1 MLQVKDIGLKYEKS
15 VLHEIDFSLE
25 KGQTIGILGKS
36 GAGKSSLLKIIAGH
50 LDAETGAVFF
60 EGKKVKGPSVLL
72 VPGHED
78 IQLVNQDFKLDD
90 YHTVEENLK
99 EQVLSLPNDLR
110 AKWVLEILSV
120 LELVELRNQKAH
132 TLSGGEKQRL
142 AIGRAIAKEP
152 KLLLLDEP
160 FSHLDGRMRS
170 KLIRYFSELKRLR
183 KMSIILVSHDGAELL
198 GLSDKIYYLKNGRF
212 LRSGS
217 PEKMYYQFKSLDE
230 AKLFGTVNSIGVN
243 GKRCYFRPNE
253 FTVDLDENT
262 GSNEMVQLKFVE
274 CIFTGVVYEN
284 YFRTEEKEKVV
295 LHSLSPMQDI
305 HAIKVVKKFV

>member
-1 MLQVKDIGLKYEKS
+1 MLQVKNIGLKYEKS

-50 LDAETGAVFF
+50 LDAQSGAVYF
-60 EGKKVKGPSVLL
+60 EGKKVKGPSMQL
-72 VPGHED
+72 VPGHDD

-99 EQVLSLPNDLR
+99 EQVLNLPNDLR
-110 AKWVLEILSV
+110 TKWVGEILEV
-120 LELVELRNQKAH
+120 LELVELRNQKAN

-230 AKLFGTVNSIGVN
+230 AKLFGTVNSIGKN

-253 FTVDLDENT
+253 FTIDLEEKT
-262 GSNEMVQLKFVE
+262 GSNELVQLRFVE
-274 CIFTGVVYEN
+274 CIFTGVIYEN
-284 YFRTEEKEKVV
+284 YFRTEKKERVV

>member
-1 MLQVKDIGLKYEKS
+1 MLEVKDIGLKYEKS
-15 VLHEIDFSLE
+15 ILQNIGFVLDE
-25 KGQTIGILGKS
+25 GQTIGILGKS

-50 LDAETGAVFF
+50 LDAQTGAVFF

-72 VPGHED
+72 VPGHDD
-78 IQLVNQDFKLDD
+78 IQLVNQDFKLDE

-99 EQVLSLPNDLR
+99 EQILNLPFELR
-110 AKWVLEILSV
+110 TKWVGEILEV
-120 LELVELRNQKAH
+120 LELVELRNQKANI
-132 TLSGGEKQRL
+132 LSGGEKQRL

-183 KMSIILVSHDGAELL
+183 KMAIILVSHDGAELL

-230 AKLFGTVNSIGVN
+230 AKLFGTVNSIGID
-243 GKRCYFRPNE
+243 GKRRYFRPSE
-253 FTVDLDENT
+253 YTIDFDEKSD
-262 GSNEMVQLKFVE
+262 SNELVQLRFVQ
-274 CIFTGVVYEN
+274 CVFTGNIYEN
-284 YFRTEEKEKVV
+284 YFRTEKNEKVV
-295 LHSLSPMQDI
+295 LHSLNPMQEI
-305 HAIKVVKKFV
+305 NAIKIVKKFV

>member
-1 MLQVKDIGLKYEKS
+1 MLEVRDIVLNFEKSILHDIGFEM
-15 VLHEIDFSLE
+15 D

-50 LDAETGAVFF
+50 LDAQSGTVFF
-60 EGKKVKGPSVLL
+60 EGKKVKGPSVQL

-90 YHTVEENLK
+90 YHTVEENLR
-99 EQVLSLPNDLR
+99 EQILNLPNEIR
-110 AKWVLEILSV
+110 IKWVDEIIEV
-120 LELVELRNQKAH
+120 LELNELRNQKANI
-132 TLSGGEKQRL
+132 LSGGEKQRL

-183 KMSIILVSHDGAELL
+183 KMSVILVSHDGAELL

-217 PEKMYYQFKSLDE
+217 PEKMYYQYKSLDE
-230 AKLFGTVNSIGVN
+230 AKLFGSVNSIGLN

-253 FTVDLDENT
+253 YTVDFDEN
-262 GSNEMVQLKFVE
+262 SDKNKLVQLRFVQS
-274 CIFTGVVYEN
+274 IFTGSFYEN
-284 YFRTEEKEKVV
+284 YFKTEKMEKVV
-295 LHSLSPMQDI
+295 LYSLNPMRDI
-305 HAIKVVKKFV
+305 NAIKIVKKFI